1 MVTTVPPIGD
11 AIRLEAGSARPP
23 LGKVHGE
30 SIVASTKW
38 LQLKQLSYSLSRDG
52 PSVPP
57 RSWDAIRRA
66 GASSSACD
74 AVAVL
79 ATIPADQP
87 RVLLVCQFRPAAGCV
102 VVELPAGLVDAG
114 ESVEVAALRELREE
128 TGYFG
133 RVTGTGRAQ
142 FLSPGIGN
150 ESCCV
155 VRVEVEGRGE
165 MDLDDSE
172 EIQVLSIPL
181 ARLGEALEFLELEQG
196 CRIMLG
202 LGCFALGIEV
212 GLAGI

>member
-1 MVTTVPPIGD
+1 MVAAVPPIGD
-11 AIRLEAGSARPP
+11 AIRLEAGSPRPP

-57 RSWDAIRRA
+57 RAWDAICRA
-66 GASSSACD
+66 GASACD

-79 ATIPADQP
+79 ATIPGDQP

-114 ESVEVAALRELREE
+114 ETVELAAVRELREE

-172 EIQVLSIPL
+172 EIQVLSVPL
-181 ARLGEALEFLELEQG
+181 TRLGEALEFLEVQEG

-202 LGCFALGIEV
+202 LGCFALGIEM
-212 GLAGI
+212 GSAGI